1 MLSRARRPEGVPQN
15 GNLSS
20 LAEVLIR
27 FAVPTDMGVLNDLFR
42 RSSLSNEGD
51 RVSLLAHPDA
61 LAFSDRPVHE
71 HRTRVAIADGRI
83 VGFAT
88 TLIAGQVSVLEDL
101 FVDPDWARRGI
112 GRRLVVD
119 ALATARRQ
127 GASRMEVTANGHAL
141 GFYEKAGFV
150 VEGLVETRFGP
161 GSRMHL
167 EVLP

>member
-1 MLSRARRPEGVPQN
+1 VAD
-15 GNLSS
+15 
-20 LAEVLIR
+20 VLIR
-27 FAVPTDMGVLNDLFR
+27 FAVPADLGVLSDVFR

-61 LAFSDRPVHE
+61 LAFSDRAVHE
-71 HRTRVAIADGRI
+71 QRARVAIADGRI

-112 GRRLVVD
+112 GRELVVD
-119 ALATARRQ
+119 AVGTARRQ
-127 GASRMEVTANGHAL
+127 GAPRMEVTANGHAL

-150 VEGLVETRFGP
+150 LEGVVETRFGP

-167 EVLP
+167 DIAARA